1 MHCSL
6 MLLLQTQFRG
16 LVQVNFGLLAKYVL
30 LIPSSIYFKL
40 VVENCAEKEC

>member
-16 LVQVNFGLLAKYVL
+16 LVQVNFGLLAKYVP

>member
-1 MHCSL
+1 MFSFVR
-6 MLLLQTQFRG
+6 LLLQTLLG
-16 LVQVNFGLLAKYVL
+16 YLVQVTLGLPAKYVP